1 MSTKFFS
8 HPILENKMSSFDIE
22 NLKPVINSKE
32 LHGHEAYKPYV
43 YRHKTSDSV
52 MFKCGCCDFECA
64 FYKDKE
70 LKKDI
75 IQIKQT
81 ELMRKHMLSYDHR
94 FNEYYAKGLVP
105 VIPEFDGDLINN
117 TFDFFKEH
125 ITTIPDDDGVFWC
138 DLCDVSFKTKKQL
151 YTHLV
156 KSNKKHL
163 VRQVEKENDL
173 PYKVIVSDNMYS
185 VEYKNKKITPDVLA
199 KMEKYKNEDGEYS
212 CKYCSHFKPVDTE
225 DFYNH
230 LTSKGHKRNKL
241 LEEKQQTYSYK
252 GINARGI
259 KDYDCNKCGCCV
271 SEIELLKHDESH

>member
-1 MSTKFFS
+1 
-8 HPILENKMSSFDIE
+8 MSSFDIE
-22 NLKPVINSKE
+22 TLKPVINSKE
-32 LHGHEAYKPYV
+32 LHKHQAYTQYV
-43 YRHKTSDSV
+43 YPHKRSGSI
-52 MFKCGCCDFECA
+52 MFKCSCCDFECT

-70 LKKDI
+70 LKNNT

-94 FNEYYAKGLVP
+94 FNEYYSKGLIP

-117 TFDFFKEH
+117 TFEFFKDH
-125 ITTIPDDDGVFWC
+125 ITSVADDNGMFWC
-138 DLCDVSFKTKKQL
+138 ILCDVSFKSKKQL

-163 VRQVEKENDL
+163 VRQVEKEHDL

-185 VEYKNKKITPDVLA
+185 VEYKNKKLTPDVLA
-199 KMEKYKNEDGEYS
+199 KMEKYKNEDGDYS
-212 CKYCSHFKPVDTE
+212 CKYCPHFKPVDTE

-230 LTSKGHKRNKL
+230 LTSRGHKRNKL

-252 GINARGI
+252 GLNASCI
-259 KDYDCNKCGCCV
+259 KDYHCNKCDCCV
-271 SEIELLKHDESH
+271 SELELLNHDASH